1 MACARGGIGRVASH
15 DSIHIRLPLVG
26 VGDDTHRGG
35 AVRPADAR
43 ALAYRLVGQ
52 ALACKDTS
60 ISAEEAK
67 LILCELAEVADLVL
81 AELKHEATPA
91 PPAR

>member
-1 MACARGGIGRVASH
+1 
-15 DSIHIRLPLVG
+15 
-26 VGDDTHRGG
+26 
-35 AVRPADAR
+35 
-43 ALAYRLVGQ
+43 VGQ

>member
-35 AVRPADAR
+35 AVRPAPDAELCTQLAEILGRWEALLARDRRELTEEHSQDVLERRSRR
-43 ALAYRLVGQ
+43 ALRLV
-52 ALACKDTS
+52 
-60 ISAEEAK
+60 EH
-67 LILCELAEVADLVL
+67 
-81 AELKHEATPA
+81 LKC
-91 PPAR
+91 